1 MQRTPSSQHWQ
12 PHHFDAAIIDLDG
25 TMVDT
30 MGDFVVVLQLMLQD
44 LPVPYSEYI
53 VQSQVVE
60 RLVGKGS
67 ENLIRNVLRLADPQC
82 AADTENGLYAMA
94 WERYQHHYS
103 LINGQFARVYDGV
116 HDGLQQFT
124 SWGWKLACVTNKPTT
139 FAKELLQAKGL
150 GDFFAV
156 VLGGDACEKK
166 KPDPQPLIKA
176 CEILGVQ
183 AERTLMV
190 GDSSNDAQAAR
201 AAGCPV
207 LLVTYGYNHGLPI
220 QAVDAD
226 AFTQALTTTL

>member
-1 MQRTPSSQHWQ
+1 MQRTPTSQHWQ
-12 PHHFDAAIIDLDG
+12 PHHFEAAIIDLDG

-30 MGDFVVVLQLMLQD
+30 LGDFVAVLQLMLRD
-44 LPVPYSEYI
+44 LPVPYSEYV

-94 WERYQHHYS
+94 WERYQYHYS
-103 LINGQFARVYDGV
+103 HVNGQFARVYDGV
-116 HDGLQQFT
+116 NDGLQQFT
-124 SWGWKLACVTNKPTT
+124 SWGWRLACVTNKPTA

-150 GDFFAV
+150 SGYFSV
-156 VLGGDACEKK
+156 VLGGDACERK

-176 CEILGVQ
+176 CEMLGVST
-183 AERTLMV
+183 ERTLMV

-226 AFTQALTTTL
+226 AFTQALSTTL

>member
-1 MQRTPSSQHWQ
+1 MQRTLSSQHWQ

-30 MGDFVVVLQLMLQD
+30 MGDFVAVLQLMLQD
-44 LPVPYSEYI
+44 LPVPYSNYI
-53 VQSQVVE
+53 VQSHIVE

-67 ENLIRNVLRLADPQC
+67 ENLIRNVLRLADTLGSPES
-82 AADTENGLYAMA
+82 ENSVYATA
-94 WERYQHHYS
+94 WERYQYHYNR
-103 LINGQFARVYDGV
+103 INGQFARVYDGV
-116 HDGLQQFT
+116 HAGLQQFT
-124 SWGWKLACVTNKPTT
+124 SWGWKLACVTNKPTA
-139 FAKELLQAKGL
+139 FAKELLKKKELAGY
-150 GDFFAV
+150 FSV

-226 AFTQALTTTL
+226 AFTQALTITL